1 MPAQPPPRRGRGTAR
16 AAGQAAWLSP
26 LQLRLARDAL
36 PRSDGARGALPARSF
51 PATLLRLFDRRR
63 VPNLHLAKTCLSAPS
78 RQFAASQAF
87 AVDIAAVDNKMRGLV
102 AEALA
107 KQGRSLRAQT
117 SVENMVLRAV
127 KNCGAADDLA
137 ENVAVT
143 VSPENPT
150 PGQAYTTVTDYTI
163 REGVT
168 ITSGKAYYKATLSG
182 FPIVNQSDDLCEDL
196 KTGSTP
202 CPLSGH
208 VHSEETSDMPTG
220 AHGTLSSTMRW
231 TTTMDGA
238 EKEILCLQF
247 QYNL

>member
-1 MPAQPPPRRGRGTAR
+1 MHPLTRTVLPHAFS
-16 AAGQAAWLSP
+16 LS
-26 LQLRLARDAL
+26 L
-36 PRSDGARGALPARSF
+36 
-51 PATLLRLFDRRR
+51 
-63 VPNLHLAKTCLSAPS
+63 
-78 RQFAASQAF
+78 SQAF

-107 KQGRSLRAQT
+107 KQGRSLRAQA

-127 KNCGAADDLA
+127 QNCGAADDLA
-137 ENVAVT
+137 QDVAVT

-150 PGQAYTTVTDYTI
+150 PGQSYTTVTDYTI
-163 REGVT
+163 QDGVT
-168 ITSGKAYYKATLSG
+168 ISSGKAYYKATLSG

-231 TTTMDGA
+231 TTTISGA

>member
-1 MPAQPPPRRGRGTAR
+1 MG
-16 AAGQAAWLSP
+16 
-26 LQLRLARDAL
+26 
-36 PRSDGARGALPARSF
+36 
-51 PATLLRLFDRRR
+51 
-63 VPNLHLAKTCLSAPS
+63 
-78 RQFAASQAF
+78 AF

-127 KNCGAADDLA
+127 KSCGAADDLA

-196 KTGSTP
+196 KTDHPLPPVRPRALRGDLGHAHWRP
-202 CPLSGH
+202 RHPLLHHALDYHHGRRGEGDPLPPVPVQPLS
-208 VHSEETSDMPTG
+208 
-220 AHGTLSSTMRW
+220 
-231 TTTMDGA
+231 
-238 EKEILCLQF
+238 
-247 QYNL
+247 